1 MLAWA
6 NEARFPPGPNGSG
19 IPVPEV
25 GFDPIIG
32 QTNSGERR
40 FMSGTDPRNQHATL
54 DLPEEWVISKGGEY
68 LFTPS
73 ISALRDVFAVA

>member
-19 IPVPEV
+19 ISVPEV

-32 QTNSGERR
+32 QTNSGGRR